1 MIYETQTQ
9 FTTVDKNG
17 NDRVLKQKFIVL
29 DAVNHGD
36 AEEQTFEEND
46 GLTALDVIAVK
57 RSKIKEVVNTRSSDE
72 ERIFIADVVDTQVDD
87 EGEEHELVYKMAL
100 FAANIDKAHAYMKDW
115 LKQGYNM
122 TLSGLK
128 CTKFID
134 TIG

>member
-1 MIYETQTQ
+1 MIYETQIQ
-9 FTTVDKNG
+9 FIEADSNG
-17 NDRVLKQKFIVL
+17 NDRTRKQKFIVL
-29 DAVNHGD
+29 EAVNHGD

-46 GLTALDVIAVK
+46 GLTDLDVVAVK
-57 RSKIKEVVNTRSSDE
+57 RSKIKEIVNTRSTDE
-72 ERIFIADVVDTQVDD
+72 EKIFIADVVDTQIDE

-122 TLSGLK
+122 QLSGLK
-128 CTKFID
+128 CTKFVD